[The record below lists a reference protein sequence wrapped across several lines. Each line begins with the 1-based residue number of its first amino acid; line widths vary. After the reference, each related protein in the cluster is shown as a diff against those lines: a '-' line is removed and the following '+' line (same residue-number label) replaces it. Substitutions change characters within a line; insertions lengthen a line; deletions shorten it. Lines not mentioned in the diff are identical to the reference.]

1 MPSEKPGRRL
11 RDIVENCSAIL
22 LYTKGM
28 DSVAFQENRLVYD
41 AVERCLE
48 RISEAFTKLGDEAQV
63 HLPNQ
68 PWREIRA
75 LGNRLRHNYDEV
87 GCDRIWE
94 IVVDDLPSLLRDAT
108 MAAEKLE
115 SSSSVY

>member
-1 MPSEKPGRRL
+1 LPSEKPGRRL
-11 RDIVENCSAIL
+11 RGL
-22 LYTKGM
+22 P
-28 DSVAFQENRLVYD
+28 VYD
-41 AVERCLE
+41 ALERRLE

-63 HLPNQ
+63 LLPNQ

-94 IVVDDLPSLLRDAT
+94 IVVDDLPSLLRDAR
-108 MAAEKLE
+108 MAAEKFE
-115 SSSSVY
+115 SGSSVY